1 MSTLKV
7 GTIQDHA
14 NSNNAIVIDSGGN
27 ITESNKEYFRV
38 DLTSSQTAIADETEA
53 TVDFGG
59 SGTVIYDTK
68 SKFDSGNDAYL
79 LGSDGLYLITF
90 SCSIC
95 SDAINTEEIQDAGAQ
110 IEVATDGSTYVGLF
124 GASYRPAIAG
134 DTGIGSVHL
143 SNSMIY
149 KSTNTTTKIRLRTI
163 CDLSDNSDTYEVRK
177 DVDSN
182 MQSLTFSTS
191 NSVPSTFMTVAR
203 IG

>member
-7 GTIQDHA
+7 DAIQTSGGTAVMTFDTAGTIVQP
-14 NSNNAIVIDSGGN
+14 NQ
-27 ITESNKEYFRV
+27 EYFRV
-38 DLTSSQTAIADETEA
+38 DLTTSQTGIADATEA

-95 SDAINTEEIQDAGAQ
+95 SDAVNTEIIQDAGAQ
-110 IEVATDGSTYVGLF
+110 IEVATDGSTYAGMF
-124 GASYRPAIAG
+124 GASYRPNDAG
-134 DTGIGSVHL
+134 NEGLGSVHL
-143 SNSMIY
+143 SNSTIY
-149 KSTNTTTKIRLRTI
+149 KSTNTTTKIRLRVL
-163 CDLSDNSDTYEVRK
+163 CDLSDDSDTYEVRK
-177 DVDSN
+177 DVDAN
-182 MQSLTFSTS
+182 MQGNTFATS
-191 NSVPSTFMTVAR
+191 NSVPITFMTVAR